1 MVMGKFFGNLH
12 LVLLVGLVLTVA
24 VIVGYAPEVP
34 ASVNAVFRW
43 LHVFFG
49 ILWIGLL
56 YYLNFVQVPA
66 MPADPRGASESSRRA
81 TRGRKGNSLSH
92 SRGSQLVSIS
102 KVVCKDSK
110 LRSL

>member
-66 MPADPRGASESSRRA
+66 MP
-81 TRGRKGNSLSH
+81 
-92 SRGSQLVSIS
+92 SIPAEL
-102 KVVCKDSK
+102 KPAVTGHIAPKELLYV
-110 LRSL
+110 R